1 MSRCEGASPT
11 LDELRVAFTELL
23 DRAVAH
29 GEATPTETWLD
40 NRVLDAIDDVARAWP
55 QVPDE
60 LIAKARNRFARYGPP
75 GSRSCGPPRS
85 STRSTPGWR
94 SVSTSSPSR
103 RCAS

>member
-60 LIAKARNRFARYGPP
+60 LIAKARNRFARYERRRARMQDRTAAANANRR
-75 GSRSCGPPRS
+75 RS
-85 STRSTPGWR
+85 
-94 SVSTSSPSR
+94 
-103 RCAS
+103 

>member
-55 QVPDE
+55 QVPDD
-60 LIAKARNRFARYGPP
+60 LIAKARNRFAHYERRRARMQDRTGPANARRR
-75 GSRSCGPPRS
+75 RS
-85 STRSTPGWR
+85 
-94 SVSTSSPSR
+94 
-103 RCAS
+103 